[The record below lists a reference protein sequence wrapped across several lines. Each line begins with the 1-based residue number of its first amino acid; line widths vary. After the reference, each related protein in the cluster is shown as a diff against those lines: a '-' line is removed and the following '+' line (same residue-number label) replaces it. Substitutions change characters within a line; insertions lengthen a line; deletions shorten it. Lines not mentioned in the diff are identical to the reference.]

1 MTRAIIENE
10 LLIDIPKLT
19 SGASRIHGREARTRA
34 VKHMRII
41 TARVRRKW
49 HAHGKRSARI
59 HPEKKKMVDG
69 LTPKAELKKQM
80 NDMNNHQVNF
90 Q

>member
-10 LLIDIPKLT
+10 LLIDIPKLA
-19 SGASRIHGREARTRA
+19 SSASRIHGREARTRA
-34 VKHMRII
+34 VEHMRII
-41 TARVRRKW
+41 TARVRREW
-49 HAHGKRSARI
+49 QAHRKRSARI
-59 HPEKKKMVDG
+59 HPEKKMVDG

>member
-41 TARVRRKW
+41 A
-49 HAHGKRSARI
+49 ARI
-59 HPEKKKMVDG
+59 RREW
-69 LTPKAELKKQM
+69 
-80 NDMNNHQVNF
+80 
-90 Q
+90 

>member
-10 LLIDIPKLT
+10 LLIDIPKLA

-41 TARVRRKW
+41 TARIRREW
-49 HAHGKRSARI
+49 YAHGKWAARI
-59 HPEKKKMVDG
+59 HPEKIS
-69 LTPKAELKKQM
+69 
-80 NDMNNHQVNF
+80 
-90 Q
+90 